1 MKSLVFLSLLCAAP
15 AFAEEE
21 AAAQEVNWVSFAEQS
36 ATFLIFV
43 GGLVYYMRKPMRSFF
58 ASRHEAVKHAVEE
71 AQKAKADAE
80 AKFAEYQKKMN
91 ALDQELADLRETMKR
106 SAESERA
113 RMVSDAEDAK
123 RRIERDTE
131 AVIAMELDRARQAL
145 NIEAADLAVK
155 MAQDILRRE
164 IKPED
169 QKRLANEFAS
179 ELVNGSASKSSH
191 KEAA

>member
-21 AAAQEVNWVSFAEQS
+21 AAAHEVNWVSFAEQS

-58 ASRHEAVKHAVEE
+58 ASRHESVKHAVEE
-71 AQKAKADAE
+71 AQKAKAEAE

-91 ALDQELADLRETMKR
+91 ALDQELAELRETMKR

-131 AVIAMELDRARQAL
+131 AVIAMELERARQAL
-145 NIEAADLAVK
+145 KIEAADLALK
-155 MAQDILRRE
+155 MAEDILRRE
-164 IKPED
+164 INPED
-169 QKRLANEFAS
+169 QKRLANDFAS
-179 ELVNGSASKSSH
+179 ELVNGSASKSSQ